1 MKIIDGIPVCGE
13 PVDEGAMVQIRN
25 CRRFVEGAAL
35 TADHHKGYSI
45 PIGGVLWSQELISPS
60 AVGFDIGC
68 GNKAVLTN
76 LLAEETKPDMSRIM
90 DEVFSQIS
98 FGIGRAANW
107 ELDNVLFDHP
117 AWGLLNV
124 SKDPHLKGIK
134 DLARRQLGTVG
145 SGNHYVDIFTDELGR
160 IWVGVHFGSRG
171 LGHKTATHFLEA
183 SGKHSEGM
191 DSDPVMFHEKSDI
204 GADYIEC
211 MKLAGEYA
219 YAGRDAVCAKVL
231 EILGATEVQAVHNH
245 HNFAWRETAPDGRQ
259 FWVMRKGATPAYPGQ
274 LSFVGA
280 TMAEPSVILEGVDSD
295 LSRDLFYSTVH
306 GAGRVMSRSAAT
318 GKVSRKTG
326 ELMLDKEG
334 NPQRAPKVTKE
345 MMNDSVRAANVHL
358 RGAGVDESPHCYKR
372 LDEVLS
378 EQGNTVKVLH
388 RLTPLGVAMA
398 GADTF
403 DPYKD

>member
-1 MKIIDGIPVCGE
+1 
-13 PVDEGAMVQIRN
+13 
-25 CRRFVEGAAL
+25 
-35 TADHHKGYSI
+35 
-45 PIGGVLWSQELISPS
+45 
-60 AVGFDIGC
+60 
-68 GNKAVLTN
+68 
-76 LLAEETKPDMSRIM
+76 
-90 DEVFSQIS
+90 
-98 FGIGRAANW
+98 
-107 ELDNVLFDHP
+107 
-117 AWGLLNV
+117 
-124 SKDPHLKGIK
+124 
-134 DLARRQLGTVG
+134 
-145 SGNHYVDIFTDELGR
+145 
-160 IWVGVHFGSRG
+160 
-171 LGHKTATHFLEA
+171 
-183 SGKHSEGM
+183 
-191 DSDPVMFHEKSDI
+191 
-204 GADYIEC
+204 
-211 MKLAGEYA
+211 
-219 YAGRDAVCAKVL
+219 
-231 EILGATEVQAVHNH
+231 
-245 HNFAWRETAPDGRQ
+245 
-259 FWVMRKGATPAYPGQ
+259 
-274 LSFVGA
+274 
-280 TMAEPSVILEGVDSD
+280 MAEPSVILEGVDSD